1 MRLSK
6 ARVCKYRSIRDS
18 GWFDVESTK
27 TILVGPNE
35 AGKTALLEALQKI
48 NRPDGVRGFDPL
60 RDYPRSEYN
69 DITTGKVL
77 PEDIT
82 IVQGRFCLEQ
92 TDKNEIPEDYWN
104 CTYVI
109 GRQLDNSYWH
119 ELIDAPS
126 IPSFEAVR
134 SDLIRLSA
142 HVDSRFSITEDQGS
156 FESKPSE
163 ELNEITSTWTIK
175 DEITEAEAEE
185 LNGWLDRV
193 LPWIDE
199 NNAKEERRCER
210 VRKAIG
216 TVTHHSRVLDILYNR
231 LPVFVLFS
239 DYFRVRPL
247 IHLEHLAIRVES
259 NLLDDEYYDYGNNC
273 LLRLLGFSARE
284 LSDLG
289 QASEPATGDLDSL
302 QNYKDQLDTRSYQLN
317 AASVRLTNEIQKIW
331 MPDRNRHEADRLR
344 VTADGQYLKVV
355 VEDDLGVE
363 IELDQRSGGFQ
374 WLVSFFIVFFAESQ
388 DEHENAILLLDEPGL
403 SLHGLKQREFRTTI
417 SRLSESNQT
426 LYTTHSPFLVGPDEL
441 DYVRVLEMID
451 RNDGTKVLTQ
461 VTANDPAGL
470 LPLQEALGYD
480 LAQSLFMMKR
490 NLVLEGLT
498 DLWYLEATA
507 ELLREAEIVDLSNKI
522 ALVPAASA
530 GKVVYFATILHANK
544 LKVAALLDS
553 DAAGEQAAKQD
564 VLVHKL
570 GNNRILRTRDV
581 YSGPVKKP
589 EIEDLLRNTLVNVAN
604 QELGWDIGA
613 TSDAQPSRPIVNVFD
628 SEIKEFSKYK
638 LAKAYLRW
646 TRQHVA
652 SDLQESEQEV
662 WTKLINNINRALS

>member
-18 GWFDVESTK
+18 GWFDVESSK

-48 NRPDGVRGFDPL
+48 NRPNGVPGFIPL

-77 PEDIT
+77 PEDTT
-82 IVQGRFCLEQ
+82 IVEGHFCLEQ
-92 TDKNEIPEDYWN
+92 TDQNEIPEDYRN

-109 GRQLDNSYWH
+109 GRRLDNSYWH
-119 ELIDAPS
+119 ELIDAPP

-134 SDLIRLSA
+134 PDLVRLSA
-142 HVDSRFSITEDQGS
+142 HVDSRFSTTEDQGS
-156 FESKPSE
+156 YDKTPSE
-163 ELNEITSTWTIK
+163 ELNEITSTWTSE

-185 LNGWLDRV
+185 LNGWLDRAI
-193 LPWIDE
+193 PWIDE
-199 NNAKEERRCER
+199 NNEKEERRRESIR
-210 VRKAIG
+210 EVISTAS
-216 TVTHHSRVLDILYNR
+216 HHSRVLEYLYTR
-231 LPVFVLFS
+231 LPVFVLFA

-273 LLRLLGFSARE
+273 LLRLLGFNARE
-284 LSDLG
+284 LSNLG
-289 QASEPATGDLDSL
+289 QASEPATEDRDSL
-302 QNYKDQLDTRSYQLN
+302 QNYKDQLDSRSYQLN
-317 AASVRLTNEIQKIW
+317 AASVRLTNEIQKVW
-331 MPDRNRHEADRLR
+331 MPDRSRQEADRLR

-388 DEHENAILLLDEPGL
+388 DKHENAVLLLDEPGL
-403 SLHGLKQREFRTTI
+403 SLHGLKQREFQTTI

-441 DYVRVLEMID
+441 DYVRVLEMKD
-451 RNDGTKVLTQ
+451 RNVGTKVHTQ
-461 VTANDPAGL
+461 VTANDPAAL

-490 NLVLEGLT
+490 NLILEGLT
-498 DLWYLEATA
+498 DFWYVEATA
-507 ELLREAEIVDLSNKI
+507 ELLREAEIADLNKMI
-522 ALVPAASA
+522 SLVPAASA

-570 GNNRILRTRDV
+570 GNKRILRTLDA
-581 YSGPVKKP
+581 YSGPVKMP
-589 EIEDLLRNTLVNVAN
+589 EIEDLLRDTLVYVAN
-604 QELGWDIGA
+604 QELDWDIGA
-613 TSDAQPSRPIVNVFD
+613 IADSQPSRPIVDVF
-628 SEIKEFSKYK
+628 SNEIQGFSKYK

-646 TRQHVA
+646 TRQHA
-652 SDLQESEQEV
+652 AADLQASELEA
-662 WTKLINNINRALS
+662 WTELINHINKALK